1 MINRRLSRSVVGVVL
16 AVVTSSAA
24 AGCVAKEGV
33 DGVDDAEK
41 SSCAAER
48 HLVEQAIEAYFILEG
63 SSPTAEALL
72 VPNYLRK
79 ESATMDLDAAGN
91 VVAAPGSG
99 CI

>member
-1 MINRRLSRSVVGVVL
+1 MINRRLFRSVVVVVL
-16 AVVTSSAA
+16 AVVSGSIS
-24 AGCVAKEGV
+24 AGCVPKEGV
-33 DGVDDAEK
+33 DGVDDAAT

-48 HLVEQAIEAYFILEG
+48 HLIEQAVEAYYILEG
-63 SSPTAEALL
+63 SNPTAEALL

-79 ESATMDLDAAGN
+79 ESPTMDLDAAGN